1 MRYYTFRYA
10 YKHMFREDYI
20 WMAQAHGLRT
30 QENKIKG
37 RKTAECQYGSPFSFY
52 ICPDVSTQPC
62 VARDRN

>member
-1 MRYYTFRYA
+1 
-10 YKHMFREDYI
+10 MFREDYI